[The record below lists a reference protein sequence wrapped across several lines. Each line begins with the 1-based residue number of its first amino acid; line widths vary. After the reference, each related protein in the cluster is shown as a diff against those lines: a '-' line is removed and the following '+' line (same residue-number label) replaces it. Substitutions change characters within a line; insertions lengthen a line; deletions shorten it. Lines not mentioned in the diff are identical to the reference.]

1 MKKILGAG
9 LAGGLVVFLW
19 GFVSHVVLPVGEMGL
34 RSMPVNSPLLDSMK
48 SHLAED
54 GLYFFPGKEVG
65 RKQTEAEDAV
75 WATKY
80 RMGPTGL
87 LLYHPTGSE
96 PMSPTQPRARSSRPT
111 SRRRCSSPTC
121 WWRSPAAPAP
131 RCGWRSSCGSPWWPD
146 VFAWIS
152 ISVPHWNWYGFPC
165 AFILGELI
173 DQVVGWTLAGLA
185 MSLLWRRAE
194 RRAILQAERHWES

>member
-19 GFVSHVVLPVGEMGL
+19 GFVSHALLPVGEMGL

-54 GLYFFPGKEVG
+54 GLYFFPGKEAG

-87 LLYHPTGSE
+87 LLYHPAGSE
-96 PMSPTQPRARSSRPT
+96 PMSPQNLGLELATDV
-111 SRRRCSSPTC
+111 
-121 WWRSPAAPAP
+121 AAAILLAYLLVAI
-131 RCGWRSSCGSPWWPD
+131 GGSTGAQVRMAKQLRIAMVAG

-152 ISVPHWNWYGFPC
+152 ISVPHWKW
-165 AFILGELI
+165 
-173 DQVVGWTLAGLA
+173 
-185 MSLLWRRAE
+185 
-194 RRAILQAERHWES
+194 